1 MKTIAILKKKVASAA
16 IYSHYTQFNVGRPT
30 ALCNDY
36 SHLPTSAAKYRVST
50 LDQAVSSHKA
60 DFINRLK
67 NYKLPENREMLV
79 YLRRIYDSAV
89 AGNEVALVCHCG
101 AALKNETI
109 KCHSVV
115 LRDFLYVLLEDYAQ
129 HGMQYCVDKFVA
141 AQAPT
146 MQSFEGSVVNLIRT
160 GQWGK

>member
-101 AALKNETI
+101 VALNNETI
-109 KCHSVV
+109 KCHSVMIRE
-115 LRDFLYVLLEDYAQ
+115 LLYCLLENYATI
-129 HGMQYCVDKFVA
+129 GWEKTIEIF
-141 AQAPT
+141 
-146 MQSFEGSVVNLIRT
+146 IR
-160 GQWGK
+160 KHS

>member
-89 AGNEVALVCHCG
+89 AGNEVALACHCG
-101 AALKNETI
+101 VALKDETI
-109 KCHSVV
+109 KCHRVMIRE
-115 LRDFLYVLLEDYAQ
+115 LLYCLLENYATI
-129 HGMQYCVDKFVA
+129 VWEKTIEIF
-141 AQAPT
+141 
-146 MQSFEGSVVNLIRT
+146 IR
-160 GQWGK
+160 KHS

>member
-36 SHLPTSAAKYRVST
+36 SHLPKNAAKYQVAT
-50 LDQAVSSHKA
+50 LAQSVDYHKA

-67 NYKLPENREMLV
+67 NYKLQSNREMLV
-79 YLRRIYDSAV
+79 YLRRIYDSAK
-89 AGNEVALVCHCG
+89 AGDEIALVCHCG
-101 AALKNETI
+101 IALRNETI
-109 KCHSVV
+109 ACHTVV
-115 LRDFLYVLLEDYAQ
+115 IREFLYVLLEDYEQ

-141 AQAPT
+141 QETPST
-146 MQSFEGSVVNLIRT
+146 MNMSDMIINQMRT
-160 GQWGK
+160 GKFFK